1 MDSLDHIS
9 ENTVYFI
16 LIPYTIDLVVTFCI
30 QVFPAISSIKKDKTV
45 EFEDGQNG
53 QFDVIIFATG
63 YNSTVLKWLKV
74 HHNICF
80 S

>member
-1 MDSLDHIS
+1 
-9 ENTVYFI
+9 
-16 LIPYTIDLVVTFCI
+16 LIWFVTFCI
-30 QVFPAISSIKKDKTV
+30 QVFPAISSIKEDKLI

-74 HHNICF
+74 A